1 MKTARE
7 RALPDRLEM
16 LGRLIDASPA
26 VLFLWRIEPGCW
38 PVEVVSANV
47 DRLAGYS
54 AEDFT
59 SGRVSWPAITHP
71 EDVPR
76 LEREVKDCL
85 AAGRDQWSQNYRLIA
100 KDSKTIWVED
110 WNQLVRDAD
119 GKATHIQ
126 ALVMDITERRRT
138 ELELRERSR
147 QLARLA
153 SELTLSEQRE
163 RRRLAEQLHEHLQQ
177 LLVGA
182 RMGIHSLAANA
193 GKRDRQA
200 LNGLGR
206 TLGEA
211 LDASR
216 SITRDLAPPVSMH
229 NDLPAAMRWLALEM
243 RTRHCLAV
251 SVRIGKMVAPMTEAI
266 TVLLFTAARELL
278 LNVVKHAGCG
288 KAGLRLKQEGGA
300 IVLAVSDKGKGAEP
314 EALQD
319 PSNGGGFG
327 LFSIRERSE
336 LLGGKLTVDTSP
348 RRGVRV
354 TISLPLPAEVPTP
367 ANPSGGAA
375 QTVGRRQTGRPRG
388 RRPGASDQLIRVVF
402 ADDHRTV
409 REGLVTLLRPLSG
422 IAIVGEA
429 DNGEEAVECVKRL
442 HPDVVVM
449 DVSMP
454 VMDGVEATRVIA
466 KRWPEVR
473 VIGLSMYD
481 DAAVAQRM
489 RDAGATDYVTKSAPP
504 GRLIAAILAC
514 ASKGAT
520 A

>member
-1 MKTARE
+1 VSS
-7 RALPDRLEM
+7 RLEM

-26 VLFLWRIEPGCW
+26 VLFMWRIEPGGW

-47 DRLAGYS
+47 ERLVGYS
-54 AEDFT
+54 AKDFT

-71 EDVPR
+71 EDGPS
-76 LEREVKDCL
+76 LEREVKDFL
-85 AAGRDQWSQNYRLIA
+85 AAGHDQWSQQYRLIA
-100 KDSKTIWVED
+100 KDGKTIWAED

-126 ALVMDITERRRT
+126 ALVMDITARKRA
-138 ELELRERSR
+138 ELELGERSR

-153 SELTLSEQRE
+153 SELTVSEQRE
-163 RRRLAEQLHEHLQQ
+163 RRRLAELLHEHLQQ

-200 LNGLGR
+200 LDGLGQA
-206 TLGEA
+206 LDEA
-211 LDASR
+211 LASSR

-229 NDLPAAMRWLALEM
+229 KDLPGAMRWLALEM

-251 SVRIGKMVAPMTEAI
+251 SVQMGKMVAPVTEALA
-266 TVLLFTAARELL
+266 VLLFTAARELL

-288 KAGLRLKQEGGA
+288 KAGLRLKQERGA
-300 IVLAVSDKGKGAEP
+300 IVLAVSDKGKGATP
-314 EALQD
+314 GAWLD
-319 PSNGGGFG
+319 PSSRHGFG

-336 LLGGKLTVDTSP
+336 LLGGKLMVDTSP
-348 RRGVRV
+348 RCGMRV
-354 TISLPLPAEVPTP
+354 TLALPLPAEITTP
-367 ANPSGGAA
+367 AEPSGEAA
-375 QTVGRRQTGRPRG
+375 QTAGPRQTGMPRG
-388 RRPGASDQLIRVVF
+388 RHPGVSGQPIRVVF

-409 REGLVTLLRPLSG
+409 REGLVTLLRSQGG

-429 DNGEEAVECVKRL
+429 ENGKQAVDCVERL

-454 VMDGVEATRVIA
+454 VMDGVEATRVIV

-481 DAAVAQRM
+481 DAAVVQRM